1 MGKPFALSFSGGKDS
16 MLALHRLVRAGY
28 PPAALVTAF
37 DEKRGRSWFH
47 GIPARVLSRLSEAL
61 GIPLVMAPCGEGE
74 AYNRAFAQALRRLSA
89 QGVPACAFGDI
100 DLAPHREWDEA
111 RCAEAGMEALLPLWG
126 QEREALAGE
135 FLSLGYTAI
144 LKAVKLRALPEE
156 YLGRP
161 LSLEVFRR
169 LRQAGADI
177 CGENGE
183 YHTLVVDGPLFRFRV
198 SPEISGTVREGDRA
212 FLELAGE

>member
-1 MGKPFALSFSGGKDS
+1 MEKSFALSFSGGKDS
-16 MLALHRLVRAGY
+16 VLALHRLVRAGY
-28 PPAALVTAF
+28 TPAALVTAF

-47 GIPARVLSRLSEAL
+47 GIPACLLSLLSGSL

-74 AYNRAFAQALRRLSA
+74 AYNRAFALALRGLAA
-89 QGVPACAFGDI
+89 QGVLACAFGDI

-111 RCAEAGMEALLPLWG
+111 RCAEAGMKTLLPLWG

-144 LKAVKLRALPEE
+144 LKAVRLSALPEE

-161 LSLEVFRR
+161 LSPQVFRR
-169 LRQAGADI
+169 LREAGADV

-198 SPEISGTVREGDRA
+198 SPQISGVIRKGGSA
-212 FLELAGE
+212 FLELAEG

>member
-1 MGKPFALSFSGGKDS
+1 MGKSFALSFSGGKDS
-16 MLALHRLVRAGY
+16 VLALHRLVKAGY
-28 PPAALVTAF
+28 TPAALVTAF
-37 DEKRGRSWFH
+37 NQKQGRSWFH
-47 GIPARVLSRLSEAL
+47 GIPARVLSQLADSL

-74 AYNRAFAQALRRLSA
+74 AYNRAFASMLQGLSA
-89 QGVPACAFGDI
+89 QGVTACAFGDI

-111 RCAEAGMEALLPLWG
+111 RCAEAGMGALLPLWG

-144 LKAVKLRALPEE
+144 LKTIKLRALPEE

-161 LSLEVFRR
+161 LSPEVFRR
-169 LRQAGADI
+169 LRQAGADV

-198 SPEISGTVREGDRA
+198 LPEILGTAQEGERA
-212 FLELAGE
+212 FLELAGD